1 MASQNRRDIAMSL
14 TLAEIGLNKTAY
26 IHALPDN
33 TQMATQ
39 LLEQGF
45 AVGTKVSVANI
56 APFGGPLAIR
66 LHNTKISIGKGIAT
80 QIIVKK
86 G

>member
-1 MASQNRRDIAMSL
+1 
-14 TLAEIGLNKTAY
+14 
-26 IHALPDN
+26 
-33 TQMATQ
+33 MATQ

-56 APFGGPLAIR
+56 APFGGPLAVR